1 MKLVQL
7 PGTHVAVNPRW
18 VTCVVDNQTAVDFH
32 KEPWPHVTVHWCY
45 GVQQGQA
52 HIKDVPFAEVVALI
66 NEGAQ

>member
-7 PGTHVAVNPRW
+7 PGTDTAVNPAW
-18 VTCVVDNQTAVDFH
+18 ITCVVDNQTAVDFY
-32 KEPWPHVTVHWCY
+32 KKPRPHVTVHWCY

-52 HIKDVPFAEVVALI
+52 HIKDVSFAEVVALI